1 MLIHASRLALI
12 SIGIA
17 LLSFLAFMLIRSDV
31 LGLDCGTFGLDCL
44 GYRATTLF
52 IGCGIGMYFATA
64 SFNEPD
70 TQPGLK
76 WVSLVLNGVPMFLG
90 AAFWVFIFD

>member
-17 LLSFLAFMLIRSDV
+17 LLTFLMFVLLWTDSFR
-31 LGLDCGTFGLDCL
+31 LGCGTFGLECI
-44 GYRATTLF
+44 GHAATGLV
-52 IGCGIGMYFATA
+52 IGCGIGMFVAMA
-64 SFNEPD
+64 SFSEPD

-76 WVSLVLNGVPMFLG
+76 WVSFVLNALPMFLG
-90 AAFWVFIFD
+90 SAFWAFITG